1 MDFLFSI
8 VAFVVLVGV
17 LVAVHEYGHY
27 LVARLCNVKVLR
39 YSIGF
44 GKVLWSKRTGLD
56 QTEYCL
62 SAIPLGGY
70 VQLLDE
76 RSEEVD
82 ANEKHR
88 AFNNQSATK
97 RILILLAGPFAN
109 FLFAIVAYMT
119 MFSVGIPGV
128 VPIIGEIESGSIA
141 WQNNLRSGDQIVNV
155 GGKEVQTWQASL
167 ISMIGEILDDEQIKI
182 TLKDKFGNPKYAT
195 LDVTGRTKELTAPNA
210 LMPAL
215 GFRPFIPTIKPI
227 IESVIPDGP
236 ADRAGLLPEDVIQK
250 VDEVDIKNW
259 NQFADIIVAKP
270 NQYIELEIKRLD
282 ETYRKTVLLDTN
294 ADNENQ
300 GFIGLR
306 ARIDQDQVQQYQA
319 IQKYRFPKSLTMA
332 INETNQMIVLTLNM
346 FGKMIRGQI
355 SGKNLSGP
363 VGIAK
368 DAGTVAKR
376 GFIATL
382 SFMAII
388 SISLGI
394 LNLFPLPIL
403 DGGQIVFV
411 LVEKLIGRPLPEK
424 VQIVFQQFGI
434 GALLFLMVF
443 ALYNDLIRIFDW

>member
-8 VAFVVLVGV
+8 VAFVILVGV
-17 LVAVHEYGHY
+17 LVAIHEYGHY
-27 LVARLCNVKVLR
+27 LIARLCNVKVLR

-82 ANEKHR
+82 EDEKHR

-97 RILILLAGPFAN
+97 RIFILLAGPFAN
-109 FLFAIVAYMT
+109 FLFAIIAYMT
-119 MFSVGIPGV
+119 MFSVGVPGV
-128 VPIIGEIESGSIA
+128 TPIIGEIESGSIA

-167 ISMIGEILDDEQIKI
+167 ISMLGEILDDEQIKI
-182 TLKDKFGNPKYAT
+182 TATDKFGNLKYAT

-215 GFRPFIPTIKPI
+215 GFEPFFPTIKPI
-227 IESVIPDGP
+227 IESVIPGGP
-236 ADRAGLLPEDVIQK
+236 ADRAGLLPEDIVQK
-250 VDEVDIKNW
+250 INEVDIKNW
-259 NQFADIIVAKP
+259 NQFVETITAKP
-270 NQYIELEIKRLD
+270 NQNIKVEIKRLD
-282 ETYRKTVLLDTN
+282 RIYQKTVLLDTN
-294 ADNENQ
+294 VDNEDQ

-306 ARIDQDQVQQYQA
+306 ARIDQDQVKKYQA

-332 INETNQMIVLTLNM
+332 INETNQMVVLTLNM
-346 FGKMIRGQI
+346 FGKMVRGQI

-376 GFIATL
+376 GLIATL

-411 LVEKLIGRPLPEK
+411 LIEKMMGRPLPEK
-424 VQIVFQQFGI
+424 IQIVFQQFGI

-443 ALYNDLIRIFDW
+443 ALYNDLIRIFGW

>member
-8 VAFVVLVGV
+8 LAFIILVGV
-17 LVAVHEYGHY
+17 LVAIHEYGHY
-27 LVARLCNVKVLR
+27 LLARLCNVKVLR

-44 GKVLWSKRTGLD
+44 GKVLWSKKTGLD

-76 RSEEVD
+76 RSEEVNE
-82 ANEKHR
+82 NEKHR

-109 FLFAIVAYMT
+109 FFFAIVAYMT
-119 MFSVGIPGV
+119 MFSLGVPGV
-128 VPIIGEIESGSIA
+128 VPIIGEIEPESIA
-141 WQNNLRSGDQIVNV
+141 WQNNLKSGDQIINV
-155 GGKEVQTWQASL
+155 GEKEVQTWQASL
-167 ISMIGEILDDEQIKI
+167 ISMIGEILDDEQINI
-182 TLKDKFGNPKYAT
+182 TLKDKFGNVKYAT

-215 GFRPFIPTIKPI
+215 GFKPFVPSIKPI
-227 IESVIPDGP
+227 IESVITDGP

-250 VDEVDIKNW
+250 VDDVDINNW
-259 NQFADIIVAKP
+259 KQFAEIIVARP
-270 NQYIELEIKRLD
+270 NQNIQLEIKRQD
-282 ETYRKTVLLDTN
+282 RTYLKTVLLDSN
-294 ADNENQ
+294 ADNNNQ
-300 GFIGLR
+300 GFIGLK
-306 ARIDQDQVQQYQA
+306 ARIDEDQLKQYQA

-346 FGKMIRGQI
+346 FGKMIQGQI

-363 VGIAK
+363 VGIAR

-411 LVEKLIGRPLPEK
+411 LIEKLIGRPLSERI
-424 VQIVFQQFGI
+424 QIVFQQFGI

>member
-8 VAFVVLVGV
+8 LAFIILVGV
-17 LVAVHEYGHY
+17 LVAIHEYGHY
-27 LVARLCNVKVLR
+27 LLARLCNVKVLR

-44 GKVLWSKRTGLD
+44 GKVLWSKKTGLD

-76 RSEEVD
+76 RSEEVNE
-82 ANEKHR
+82 NEKHR

-109 FLFAIVAYMT
+109 FFFAIVAYMT
-119 MFSVGIPGV
+119 MFSLGVPGV
-128 VPIIGEIESGSIA
+128 VPIIGEIEPESIA
-141 WQNNLRSGDQIVNV
+141 WQNNLKSGDQIINV
-155 GGKEVQTWQASL
+155 GEKEVQTWQASL

-182 TLKDKFGNPKYAT
+182 TLKDKFGHLKYAT

-215 GFRPFIPTIKPI
+215 GFKPFVPSIKPI
-227 IESVIPDGP
+227 IESVITNGP
-236 ADRAGLLPEDVIQK
+236 ADRAGLLSEDVIQK

-259 NQFADIIVAKP
+259 SQFAEIIVAKP
-270 NQYIELEIKRLD
+270 NQNIQLEIERQGRM
-282 ETYRKTVLLDTN
+282 YRKTVLLDSN
-294 ADNENQ
+294 AENKDQ
-300 GFIGLR
+300 GFIGLK
-306 ARIDQDQVQQYQA
+306 ARIDQDQLKQYQA

-332 INETNQMIVLTLNM
+332 INQTNEMVVLTLNM
-346 FGKMIRGQI
+346 FGKMIQGQI

-411 LVEKLIGRPLPEK
+411 LIEKLMGRPLPER

>member
-1 MDFLFSI
+1 MDFLFS
-8 VAFVVLVGV
+8 VLAFIVLVGV
-17 LVAVHEYGHY
+17 LVAIHEYGHY
-27 LVARLCNVKVLR
+27 LLARLCNVKVLR

-44 GKVLWSKRTGLD
+44 GKVLWSKKTGLD

-82 ANEKHR
+82 ENEKHR

-97 RILILLAGPFAN
+97 KILILFAGPFAN
-109 FLFAIVAYMT
+109 FLFAVIAYMT
-119 MFSVGIPGV
+119 MFSLGVPGV
-128 VPIIGEIESGSIA
+128 VPIIGEIEPESIA
-141 WQNNLRSGDQIVNV
+141 WQNNLKSGDQIINV
-155 GGKEVQTWQASL
+155 GEKEVQTWQASL
-167 ISMIGEILDDEQIKI
+167 ISMIGEILDDEQINI
-182 TLKDKFGNPKYAT
+182 TLKDKFGNVKYAT

-215 GFRPFIPTIKPI
+215 GFKPFVPSIKPI
-227 IESVIPDGP
+227 IESVITDGP

-250 VDEVDIKNW
+250 VDDVDINNW
-259 NQFADIIVAKP
+259 SQFAEIIVAKP
-270 NQYIELEIKRLD
+270 NQNIQLEIKRQNR
-282 ETYRKTVLLDTN
+282 TYLKTVLLDSS
-294 ADNENQ
+294 ADNNNH
-300 GFIGLR
+300 GFIGLK
-306 ARIDQDQVQQYQA
+306 ARIDQDQLKQYQA

-332 INETNQMIVLTLNM
+332 VNETNQMIVLTLNM
-346 FGKMIRGQI
+346 LGKMISGQI

-388 SISLGI
+388 SISLGV
-394 LNLFPLPIL
+394 LNLFPIPIV

-434 GALLFLMVF
+434 GALLFLMLF
-443 ALYNDLIRIFDW
+443 ALYNDLIRIFGW

>member
-8 VAFVVLVGV
+8 LAFIILVGV
-17 LVAVHEYGHY
+17 LVAIHEYGHY
-27 LVARLCNVKVLR
+27 LLARLCNVKVLR

-44 GKVLWSKRTGLD
+44 GKVLWSKKTGLD

-76 RSEEVD
+76 RSEEVNE
-82 ANEKHR
+82 NEKHR

-109 FLFAIVAYMT
+109 FFFAIVAYMT
-119 MFSVGIPGV
+119 MFSLGVPGV
-128 VPIIGEIESGSIA
+128 VPIIGEIEPESIA
-141 WQNNLRSGDQIVNV
+141 WQNNLKSGDQIINV
-155 GGKEVQTWQASL
+155 GEKEVQTWQASL
-167 ISMIGEILDDEQIKI
+167 ISMIGEILDDEQINI
-182 TLKDKFGNPKYAT
+182 TLKDKFGNVKYAT

-215 GFRPFIPTIKPI
+215 GFKPFVPSIKPI
-227 IESVIPDGP
+227 IESVITDGP

-250 VDEVDIKNW
+250 VDDVDINNW
-259 NQFADIIVAKP
+259 NQFAEIIVARP
-270 NQYIELEIKRLD
+270 NQNIQLEIKRQD
-282 ETYRKTVLLDTN
+282 RTYLKTVLLDSN
-294 ADNENQ
+294 ADNNNQ
-300 GFIGLR
+300 GFIGLK
-306 ARIDQDQVQQYQA
+306 ARIDEDQLKQYQA

-332 INETNQMIVLTLNM
+332 INETNQMVVLTLNM
-346 FGKMIRGQI
+346 FGKMIQGQI

-363 VGIAK
+363 VGIAR

-411 LVEKLIGRPLPEK
+411 LIEKLIGRPLPERI
-424 VQIVFQQFGI
+424 QIVFQQFGI